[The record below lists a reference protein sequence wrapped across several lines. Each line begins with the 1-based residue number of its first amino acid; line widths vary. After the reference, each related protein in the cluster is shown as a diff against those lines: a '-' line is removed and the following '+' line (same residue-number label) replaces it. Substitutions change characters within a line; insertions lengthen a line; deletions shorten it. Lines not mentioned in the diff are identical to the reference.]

1 MRHTMATKSGR
12 YWSNVMSQRFLLVD
26 FENIQRIHLAS
37 VPKDTSVLFVIGA
50 RQKSLPTALA
60 MEAQAL
66 GDRFTYVSITEVQP
80 NAVDFCIAFYLGE
93 YLTKNPTAEYV
104 ILSKDKKG
112 FDPLVRHLTA
122 ERGLS
127 VRRVNAQKDAF
138 SSAPPHIAEEDTFP
152 RLIKLLGK
160 EKSRPLKRSGL
171 EGKIKSY
178 FPKLSPDNRRALLDR
193 LYSEGLVSASGSNL
207 TYTLHSV
214 G

>member
-1 MRHTMATKSGR
+1 MPHITATKSGR
-12 YWSNVMSQRFLLVD
+12 DWSNVMSQRFLLVD
-26 FENIQRIHLAS
+26 FENIQDIDLAS

-50 RQKSLPTALA
+50 KQKSLPTALA

-66 GDRFTYVSITEVQP
+66 GDRFTYVSIREVQP

-93 YLTKNPTAEYV
+93 YLTKNPTAECV

-112 FDPLVRHLTA
+112 FDPLVRHLTVQ
-122 ERGLS
+122 RGLS
-127 VRRVNAQKDAF
+127 VRRVNAQRNAF
-138 SSAPPHIAEEDTFP
+138 SSAPPHIAEEDEFP

-160 EKSRPLKRSGL
+160 EKSRPLKRAGL

-178 FPKLSPDNRRALLDR
+178 FPKLSSDNRRALLDR
-193 LYSEGLVSASGSNL
+193 LFNERVVSASETNL
-207 TYTLHSV
+207 TYALPSV